1 MNDPVRKQRPERGKN
16 RERERQEAAAA
27 GAGAAGYL
35 CGAAE
40 VIVVDLFY
48 GLEVDHTL
56 QLGLVFVCGR
66 KADAFVQRICFS
78 AAVP

>member
-1 MNDPVRKQRPERGKN
+1 MNDPVRRQRPETVEKQ
-16 RERERQEAAAA
+16 RERERQE
-27 GAGAAGYL
+27 AAGYL

-66 KADAFVQRICFS
+66 KADALVKRSRFS
-78 AAVP
+78 ATVP